1 MIVIAILHGTPV
13 WAYVLFA
20 WLVWAGLLRLRERSV
35 PIARIVIVPIIF
47 IAWGLAGLAQRGA
60 DGVAPWMLAALAG
73 VAVAAAVRAR
83 LQIDVRQRR
92 VSQAASLTPLLRN
105 VSIFLAHYA
114 LHVAT
119 VFEPA
124 RASSLMRVDAAVSGL
139 CAGYFIGSLIRI
151 GRAWQ
156 QASLG
161 ACEHAPPVEPG
172 CAERTREHGPGAG
185 PVLSEVRRKAA
196 T

>member
-1 MIVIAILHGTPV
+1 MIVFAILSGTPV

-20 WLVWAGLLRLRERSV
+20 WLVWAGLLRLQQRSV
-35 PIARIVIVPIIF
+35 PIARVVIVPMVF

-73 VAVAAAVRAR
+73 MAVANAGRACMR
-83 LQIDVRQRR
+83 IDVRLRR
-92 VSQAASLTPLLRN
+92 VSQPASLAPLLRN

-114 LHVAT
+114 LHVAV

-124 RASSLMRVDAAVSGL
+124 RASSLMRIDAAVSGL

-151 GRAWQ
+151 ARAWQ
-156 QASLG
+156 QAG
-161 ACEHAPPVEPG
+161 QGDRDRVPPV
-172 CAERTREHGPGAG
+172 GPG
-185 PVLSEVRRKAA
+185 LRRPG

>member
-1 MIVIAILHGTPV
+1 MIVFAILSGTPV

-20 WLVWAGLLRLRERSV
+20 WLVWAGLSRLQERSV
-35 PIARIVIVPIIF
+35 PIARVVIVPMIF
-47 IAWGLAGLAQRGA
+47 IAWGLAGLAQRTA

-73 VAVAAAVRAR
+73 LAVANAVRAR
-83 LQIDVRQRR
+83 LQIDARLRR
-92 VSQAASLTPLLRN
+92 VSQASSLTPLLRN

-114 LHVAT
+114 LHVAA

-124 RASSLMRVDAAVSGL
+124 RATSLMRIDAAVSGL

-151 GRAWQ
+151 ARAWQ
-156 QASLG
+156 QASLA

-172 CAERTREHGPGAG
+172 CAERTREHGRDAG
-185 PVLSEVRRKAA
+185 PALSEVRRKAA